1 MPTVVVCGENP
12 NDANGPAIRLLEG
25 RGFDVRV
32 VDDVLFGQGNRSDE
46 EEIECL
52 KGANATVAW
61 GERYPAGVIEALPD
75 LRVIARMGVGFDK
88 VDLKS
93 ASERGV
99 VVTVTPNANH
109 EAVAEHALAFIM
121 SLAKLIVTGN
131 KRMREGEWP
140 SGPGKPLRGTTLGIV
155 GLGRIGRSLAVRAVA
170 MRMRVIATELYPDRE
185 FVAEHGIELV
195 DLDTLLGSSDYVSLH
210 CPLNDE
216 TRGFIN
222 KTTLESMNPN
232 GVLINTARGGLVVED
247 DLHDALKSGRSPG
260 RGWTCSRRSRPTR
273 TTPCTSWTTSSC
285 RRTWRGTTSFR
296 WWRWPWKPRRTSSTS
311 TTASGRAARSS
322 TGTLR
327 VAGAGDGVDAGL
339 VGVDG
344 HGV

>member
-25 RGFDVRV
+25 RGFEVRV

-46 EEIECL
+46 EEIEQL

-61 GERYPAGVIEALPD
+61 GERYPAAVIEGLPD

-121 SLAKLIVTGN
+121 SLAKLIVIGN

-140 SGPGKPLRGTTLGIV
+140 SGPGKPLRGSTLGIV
-155 GLGRIGRSLAVRAVA
+155 GLGRIGRSLAMRAVA
-170 MRMRVIATELYPDRE
+170 MRMRVIATELYPDHE

-216 TRGFIN
+216 THGFIN

-232 GVLINTARGGLVVED
+232 GVLINTARGGLVVER
-247 DLHDALKSGRSPG
+247 DLLDALKSGQI
-260 RGWTCSRRSRPTR
+260 
-273 TTPCTSWTTSSC
+273 
-285 RRTWRGTTSFR
+285 
-296 WWRWPWKPRRTSSTS
+296 
-311 TTASGRAARSS
+311 
-322 TGTLR
+322 
-327 VAGAGDGVDAGL
+327 AGAGLDVFEEEPTDPNNPLYELDNVIVSAHVAGNDELSLVEMGLEAAQNIVDLYDGKWPGGSVVNRDLEGRWSW
-339 VGVDG
+339 
-344 HGV
+344 

>member
-1 MPTVVVCGENP
+1 MPTVVVSGDNP
-12 NDANGPAIRLLEG
+12 NDANGPAVRLLEG

-46 EEIECL
+46 EEIEYL
-52 KGANATVAW
+52 KGANGVVAW
-61 GERYPAGVIEALPD
+61 GERYPAAVIEALPD

-121 SLAKLIVTGN
+121 SLAKLIVIGN

-140 SGPGKPLRGTTLGIV
+140 SGPGKALRGSTLGIV

-216 TRGFIN
+216 TRGFVN
-222 KTTLESMNPN
+222 KTLLESMNPS
-232 GVLINTARGGLVVED
+232 GVLINTARGGLVVES
-247 DLHDALKSGRSPG
+247 DLVDALKSGQI
-260 RGWTCSRRSRPTR
+260 
-273 TTPCTSWTTSSC
+273 
-285 RRTWRGTTSFR
+285 
-296 WWRWPWKPRRTSSTS
+296 
-311 TTASGRAARSS
+311 
-322 TGTLR
+322 
-327 VAGAGDGVDAGL
+327 AGAGLDVFEEEPTDPNNPLYELDNAIVSAHVAGNDELSLVEMGLEAAQNIIDLHDGKWPGGSVVNRDLEGRWSW
-339 VGVDG
+339 
-344 HGV
+344 

>member
-1 MPTVVVCGENP
+1 MRVYKEDTVPTVVVCGENP

-32 VDDVLFGQGNRSDE
+32 VDDVLFGQGNRSNE

-61 GERYPAGVIEALPD
+61 GERYPAAVIEALPD

-88 VDLKS
+88 VDLKT

-121 SLAKLIVTGN
+121 SLAKLIVIGN
-131 KRMREGEWP
+131 KRMQQGEWP

-170 MRMRVIATELYPDRE
+170 MRMRVIVTELYPDHE

-222 KTTLESMNPN
+222 KTTLATMNPD
-232 GVLINTARGGLVVED
+232 GVLINTARGGLVVES
-247 DLHDALKSGRSPG
+247 DLVDALRSGQI
-260 RGWTCSRRSRPTR
+260 
-273 TTPCTSWTTSSC
+273 
-285 RRTWRGTTSFR
+285 
-296 WWRWPWKPRRTSSTS
+296 
-311 TTASGRAARSS
+311 
-322 TGTLR
+322 
-327 VAGAGDGVDAGL
+327 AGAGLDVFEEEPTDPNNPLYSLDNVIVSAHVAGNDELSLVEMGLEAAQNIVDLYDGKWPGGSVVNRELEGNWRW
-339 VGVDG
+339 
-344 HGV
+344 

>member
-1 MPTVVVCGENP
+1 MAKGRKEDKVPTVVVCGENP

-46 EEIECL
+46 EEIKQL

-61 GERYPAGVIEALPD
+61 GERYPAAVIEGLPD

-88 VDLKS
+88 VDLKT

-121 SLAKLIVTGN
+121 SLAKLIVIGN

-140 SGPGKPLRGTTLGIV
+140 SGPGKPLRGSTLGIV

-185 FVAEHGIELV
+185 FIAEHGIELV
-195 DLDTLLGSSDYVSLH
+195 DLDTLLGTSDYVSLH

-232 GVLINTARGGLVVED
+232 GVLINTARGGLVVER
-247 DLHDALKSGRSPG
+247 DLLDALKSGVI
-260 RGWTCSRRSRPTR
+260 RGAGLDVFEEEPTD
-273 TTPCTSWTTSSC
+273 PNNPLYQLDNVIVS
-285 RRTWRGTTSFR
+285 
-296 WWRWPWKPRRTSSTS
+296 
-311 TTASGRAARSS
+311 AH
-322 TGTLR
+322 
-327 VAGAGDGVDAGL
+327 VAGNDELSLVEMGLEAAQNIVDLYDGKWPGGSVVNRDLEGRWSW
-339 VGVDG
+339 
-344 HGV
+344 

>member
-1 MPTVVVCGENP
+1 MRVYKEDTVPTVVVCGENP

-52 KGANATVAW
+52 EGANATVAW
-61 GERYPAGVIEALPD
+61 GERYPAAVIEALPD
-75 LRVIARMGVGFDK
+75 LKVIARMGVGFDK

-121 SLAKLIVTGN
+121 SLAKLIVIGN

-140 SGPGKPLRGTTLGIV
+140 SGPGKPLRGSTLGIV

-232 GVLINTARGGLVVED
+232 GVLINTARGGLVVER
-247 DLHDALKSGRSPG
+247 DLLEALKSGQI
-260 RGWTCSRRSRPTR
+260 
-273 TTPCTSWTTSSC
+273 
-285 RRTWRGTTSFR
+285 
-296 WWRWPWKPRRTSSTS
+296 
-311 TTASGRAARSS
+311 
-322 TGTLR
+322 
-327 VAGAGDGVDAGL
+327 AGAGLDVFEEEPTDPHNPLYELDNVIVSAHVAGNDELSLVEMGLEAAQNIVDLYDGKWPGGSVVNNRDLEGRWSW
-339 VGVDG
+339 
-344 HGV
+344 

>member
-1 MPTVVVCGENP
+1 MPTVVVSGDNP
-12 NDANGPAIRLLEG
+12 NDANGPAVRLLEG

-46 EEIECL
+46 EEIEYL
-52 KGANATVAW
+52 KGANGVVAW
-61 GERYPAGVIEALPD
+61 GERYPVAVIEALPD

-99 VVTVTPNANH
+99 VVTVTPNSNH

-121 SLAKLIVTGN
+121 SLAKLIVIGN

-140 SGPGKPLRGTTLGIV
+140 SGPGKALRGSTLGIV

-195 DLDTLLGSSDYVSLH
+195 DLDTLLESSDYVSLH

-216 TRGFIN
+216 TRGFVN
-222 KTTLESMNPN
+222 KTLLESMNPN
-232 GVLINTARGGLVVED
+232 GALINTARGGLVVES
-247 DLHDALKSGRSPG
+247 DLVDALKSGQI
-260 RGWTCSRRSRPTR
+260 
-273 TTPCTSWTTSSC
+273 
-285 RRTWRGTTSFR
+285 
-296 WWRWPWKPRRTSSTS
+296 
-311 TTASGRAARSS
+311 
-322 TGTLR
+322 
-327 VAGAGDGVDAGL
+327 AGAGLDVFEEEPTDPNNPLYELDNVIVSAHVAGNDELSLVEMGLEAAQNIIDLHDGKWPGGSVVNRDLEGRWNW
-339 VGVDG
+339 
-344 HGV
+344 

>member
-32 VDDVLFGQGNRSDE
+32 VDDLMFGQGHRSDE
-46 EEIECL
+46 EEIEYL
-52 KGANATVAW
+52 QGANATVAW
-61 GERYPAGVIEALPD
+61 GERYPAPVIEALPD

-93 ASERGV
+93 ASEHGV
-99 VVTVTPNANH
+99 VVTITPNSNH
-109 EAVAEHALAFIM
+109 EAVSEQAISLIM
-121 SLAKLIVTGN
+121 GIAKGTVTVD
-131 KRMREGEWP
+131 KAMRNGGWP
-140 SGPGKPLRGTTLGIV
+140 SEPRKPIRGSTLGIV

-195 DLDTLLGSSDYVSLH
+195 NLDTLLGSADYVSLH

-222 KTTLESMNPN
+222 KNTLATMNPN
-232 GVLINTARGGLVVED
+232 GVLINTARGGLVVES
-247 DLHDALKSGRSPG
+247 DLVDALRSGQI
-260 RGWTCSRRSRPTR
+260 
-273 TTPCTSWTTSSC
+273 
-285 RRTWRGTTSFR
+285 
-296 WWRWPWKPRRTSSTS
+296 
-311 TTASGRAARSS
+311 
-322 TGTLR
+322 
-327 VAGAGDGVDAGL
+327 AGAGLDVFEEEPTPTDNPLYSLDNVIVSPHIAGNDELSMVEMGLEAAQNIADLYDGKWPGGSVVNRNIEGCWSW
-339 VGVDG
+339 
-344 HGV
+344 

>member
-46 EEIECL
+46 EEIEYL

-61 GERYPAGVIEALPD
+61 GERYPAAVIEGLPD

-121 SLAKLIVTGN
+121 SLAKLIVIGN

-140 SGPGKPLRGTTLGIV
+140 SGPGKPLRGSTLGIV

-195 DLDTLLGSSDYVSLH
+195 DLDTLLQSSDYVSLH

-216 TRGFIN
+216 THGFIN

-232 GVLINTARGGLVVED
+232 GMLINTARGGLVVER
-247 DLHDALKSGRSPG
+247 DLLEALRSGQI
-260 RGWTCSRRSRPTR
+260 
-273 TTPCTSWTTSSC
+273 
-285 RRTWRGTTSFR
+285 
-296 WWRWPWKPRRTSSTS
+296 
-311 TTASGRAARSS
+311 
-322 TGTLR
+322 
-327 VAGAGDGVDAGL
+327 AGAGLDVFEEEPTDPNNPLYELDNVIVSAHVAGNDELSLVEMGLEAAQNIVDLYDGKWPGGSVVNRDIEGRWSW
-339 VGVDG
+339 
-344 HGV
+344 

>member
-1 MPTVVVCGENP
+1 MPTVVVSGDNP
-12 NDANGPAIRLLEG
+12 NDANGPAVRLLEG

-46 EEIECL
+46 GEIEYL
-52 KGANATVAW
+52 KGANGVVAW
-61 GERYPAGVIEALPD
+61 GERYPAAVIEALPD

-99 VVTVTPNANH
+99 VVTVTPNSNH

-121 SLAKLIVTGN
+121 SLAKLIVIGN

-140 SGPGKPLRGTTLGIV
+140 SGPGKALRGSTLGIV

-195 DLDTLLGSSDYVSLH
+195 DLDTLLESSDYVSLH

-216 TRGFIN
+216 TRGFVN
-222 KTTLESMNPN
+222 KTLLESMNPN

-247 DLHDALKSGRSPG
+247 DLHDALKSGQI
-260 RGWTCSRRSRPTR
+260 
-273 TTPCTSWTTSSC
+273 
-285 RRTWRGTTSFR
+285 
-296 WWRWPWKPRRTSSTS
+296 
-311 TTASGRAARSS
+311 
-322 TGTLR
+322 
-327 VAGAGDGVDAGL
+327 AGAGLDVFKEEPTNPNNPLYELDNVIVSAHVAGNDELSLVEMGLEAAQNIIDLHDGKWPGGSVVNRDLEGRWSW
-339 VGVDG
+339 
-344 HGV
+344 

>member
-46 EEIECL
+46 EEIEYL

-61 GERYPAGVIEALPD
+61 GERYPAAVIEGLPD

-121 SLAKLIVTGN
+121 SLAKLIVIGN

-140 SGPGKPLRGTTLGIV
+140 SGPGKPLRGSTLGIV

-232 GVLINTARGGLVVED
+232 GALINTARGGLVVER
-247 DLHDALKSGRSPG
+247 DLLDALKSGQI
-260 RGWTCSRRSRPTR
+260 
-273 TTPCTSWTTSSC
+273 
-285 RRTWRGTTSFR
+285 
-296 WWRWPWKPRRTSSTS
+296 
-311 TTASGRAARSS
+311 
-322 TGTLR
+322 
-327 VAGAGDGVDAGL
+327 AGAGLDVFEEEPTDPNNPLYELDNVIVSAHVAGNDELSLVEMGLEAAQNIIDLHDGKWLGGSVVNRDLEGRWSW
-339 VGVDG
+339 
-344 HGV
+344 

>member
-1 MPTVVVCGENP
+1 MPTVVVSGDNP
-12 NDANGPAIRLLEG
+12 NDANGPAVRLLEG

-46 EEIECL
+46 EEIEYL
-52 KGANATVAW
+52 KGANGVVAW
-61 GERYPAGVIEALPD
+61 GERYPAAVIEALPD

-121 SLAKLIVTGN
+121 SLAKLMVTGN

-140 SGPGKPLRGTTLGIV
+140 SGPGKPLRGSTLGIV

-216 TRGFIN
+216 TRGFVN
-222 KTTLESMNPN
+222 KTMLESMNPN
-232 GVLINTARGGLVVED
+232 GVLINTARGGLVVES
-247 DLHDALKSGRSPG
+247 DLVDALKSGQI
-260 RGWTCSRRSRPTR
+260 
-273 TTPCTSWTTSSC
+273 
-285 RRTWRGTTSFR
+285 
-296 WWRWPWKPRRTSSTS
+296 
-311 TTASGRAARSS
+311 
-322 TGTLR
+322 
-327 VAGAGDGVDAGL
+327 AGAGLDVFEEEPTDPNNPLYELDNVIVSAHVAGNDELSLVEMGLEAAQNIIDLHDGKWPGGSVVNRDLEGRWSW
-339 VGVDG
+339 
-344 HGV
+344 

>member
-46 EEIECL
+46 EEIEQL

-61 GERYPAGVIEALPD
+61 GERYPAAVIEGLPD

-121 SLAKLIVTGN
+121 SLAKLIVIGN

-140 SGPGKPLRGTTLGIV
+140 SGPGKPLRGSTLGIV

-232 GVLINTARGGLVVED
+232 GVLINTARGGLVVER
-247 DLHDALKSGRSPG
+247 DLTDALRSGQI
-260 RGWTCSRRSRPTR
+260 
-273 TTPCTSWTTSSC
+273 
-285 RRTWRGTTSFR
+285 
-296 WWRWPWKPRRTSSTS
+296 
-311 TTASGRAARSS
+311 RAAGLDVFEEEPTDPNNPLYELNNVIVSAH
-322 TGTLR
+322 
-327 VAGAGDGVDAGL
+327 VAGNDELSLVEMGLEAAQNIVDLYDGKWPGGSVVNRDLEGRWSW
-339 VGVDG
+339 
-344 HGV
+344 